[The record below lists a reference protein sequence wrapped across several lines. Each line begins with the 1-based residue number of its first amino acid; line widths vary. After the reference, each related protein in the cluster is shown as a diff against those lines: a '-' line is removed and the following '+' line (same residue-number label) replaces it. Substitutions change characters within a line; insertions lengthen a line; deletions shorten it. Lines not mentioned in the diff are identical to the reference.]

1 MLNKLFNVAF
11 KNKGGTVEINGN
23 SFTGNSITIT
33 NGQVIVDGVS
43 FTIDQSPVLNISV
56 EGDIDKLETTSGDV
70 TVAGKVGSISTVSGD
85 VTCGDVSGSVETV
98 SGDVDA
104 NDIYGKVSTVSGDIS

>member
-23 SFTGNSITIT
+23 SFTGNSITIA

-43 FTIDQSPVLNISV
+43 FTIDQSPVLNVSV
-56 EGDIDKLETTSGDV
+56 EGDIDKLETTSGDINIE
-70 TVAGKVGSISTVSGD
+70 GDVGIVRTVSGH
-85 VTCGDVSGSVETV
+85 VTCGDVTGRVETV
-98 SGDVDA
+98 SGD
-104 NDIYGKVSTVSGDIS
+104 IS